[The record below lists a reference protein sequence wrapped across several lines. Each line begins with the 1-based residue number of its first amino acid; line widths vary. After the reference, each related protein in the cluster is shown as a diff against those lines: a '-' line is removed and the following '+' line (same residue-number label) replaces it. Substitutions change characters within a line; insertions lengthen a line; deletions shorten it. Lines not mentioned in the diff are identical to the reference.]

1 MKPKI
6 LVIDD
11 SADSWALLNAV
22 LQSHGY
28 APVWAAD
35 GMQAM
40 GVARTHQPQVI
51 LLDLGL
57 PGGDGFLIL
66 ERLKANKFLSHVP
79 VIVITARA
87 PKEGEE
93 KALKLGAVSYV
104 QKPINVDELIA
115 GLQQLL
121 APAKKRSSIG

>member
-11 SADSWALLNAV
+11 SAVIWGLLNTV
-22 LQSHGY
+22 LQSLGY

-35 GMQAM
+35 GIQAM
-40 GVARTHQPQVI
+40 SAARTHQPHAI

-79 VIVITARA
+79 VIVITACA
-87 PKEGEE
+87 PQEGEE
-93 KALKLGAVSYV
+93 KALKLGAASYV
-104 QKPINVDELIA
+104 QKPINVGELMA
-115 GLQQLL
+115 NLQQLL
-121 APAKKRSSIG
+121 APAK

>member
-40 GVARTHQPQVI
+40 SVARTHQPQAI

-79 VIVITARA
+79 VIVITVR
-87 PKEGEE
+87 PPNEGEE
-93 KALKLGAVSYV
+93 KALKLGAVSYL
-104 QKPINVDELIA
+104 QKPINVDKLLA
-115 GLQQLL
+115 SLQQLL
-121 APAKKRSSIG
+121 APTK

>member
-40 GVARTHQPQVI
+40 SVARTHQPQVI

-121 APAKKRSSIG
+121 APAK

>member
-40 GVARTHQPQVI
+40 SVARTHQPQAI

-93 KALKLGAVSYV
+93 KALKLGAASYV
-104 QKPINVDELIA
+104 QKPIKVDELMA
-115 GLQQLL
+115 SLQQLL
-121 APAKKRSSIG
+121 TPAK

>member
-11 SADSWALLNAV
+11 GLDSWQLLSTV
-22 LQSHGY
+22 LQTHGY
-28 APVWAAD
+28 VPVWAAD

-40 GVARTHQPQVI
+40 SAARTHQPQAI

-66 ERLKANKFLSHVP
+66 ERLKANKFLSHTP
-79 VIVITARA
+79 VIVVTARD
-87 PKEGEE
+87 PKEAED
-93 KALKLGAVSYV
+93 KALRLGAASYI
-104 QKPINVDELIA
+104 QKPIKVD
-115 GLQQLL
+115 GLMANLHQLL
-121 APAKKRSSIG
+121 AVSK